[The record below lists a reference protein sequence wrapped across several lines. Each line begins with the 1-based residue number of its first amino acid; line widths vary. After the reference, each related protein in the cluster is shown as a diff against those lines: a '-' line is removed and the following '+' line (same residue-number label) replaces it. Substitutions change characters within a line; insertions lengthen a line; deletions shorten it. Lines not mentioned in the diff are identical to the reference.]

1 MEIADVFRTLG
12 FNLVSICKNMI
23 WSIWSSHFSVATIVR
38 PSLKPM
44 WQEFTKASLT
54 GEDRSDFMSSWRLAK
69 HAGGLYTTTT
79 IATIP
84 TISKTVLEVETH
96 GK

>member
-1 MEIADVFRTLG
+1 
-12 FNLVSICKNMI
+12 
-23 WSIWSSHFSVATIVR
+23 
-38 PSLKPM
+38 M